1 MIRKSHNTYQNHNS
15 QISFKVV
22 ADVNGEETQL
32 LNRLEQSHAR
42 YIAYQLAK
50 QTKVD
55 LKQT

>member
-50 QTKVD
+50 QIKVD
-55 LKQT
+55 VK